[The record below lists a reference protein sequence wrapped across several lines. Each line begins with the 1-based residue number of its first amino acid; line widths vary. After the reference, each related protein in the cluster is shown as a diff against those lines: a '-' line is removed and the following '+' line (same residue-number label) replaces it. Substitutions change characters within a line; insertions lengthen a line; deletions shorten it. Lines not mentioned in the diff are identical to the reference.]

1 MNMIYIIGL
10 SLILT
15 SCGSLQNTVQTGYD
29 TITSIGTNVGIM
41 TYDMRP
47 DNYFNDPRT
56 YNMWWDY
63 YNVAYLDGKPHY
75 SFTITNI
82 TDIKNPNNVIKHF
95 QFFYRQN
102 F

>member
-1 MNMIYIIGL
+1 MNKILIVLL
-10 SLILT
+10 SCILT

-29 TITSIGTNVGIM
+29 TITSIGRNVGVM

-47 DNYFNDPRT
+47 DNYYNDPRT

-75 SFTITNI
+75 SFTVTNME
-82 TDIKNPNNVIKHF
+82 DIKNPKNTIKHF
-95 QFFYRQN
+95 EFSYRQN